1 MKKEKRYWL
10 VKTEPTSYSIDDF
23 KRDKVTSWTGVRNYQ
38 ARNFIRS
45 MNKGDKILF
54 YHSGSSL
61 PAVTGIGTV
70 VTQAY
75 PDPTQFD
82 AKDSHFDAKSK
93 LENPLWSTI
102 DLKFT
107 KKFKKPVTLLQI
119 KANSTLKNMPVTAVG
134 SRLSVQPVLEKH
146 FHFFERS

>member
-1 MKKEKRYWL
+1 MKSKQYWL
-10 VKTEPTSYSIDDF
+10 LKTEPSSYSIDDF
-23 KRDKVTSWTGVRNYQ
+23 KRDTVTSWTGVRNYQ

-54 YHSGSSL
+54 YHSGGIT
-61 PAVTGIGTV
+61 PAVVGIGTV

-82 AKDSHFDAKSK
+82 RKDSHFDAKSK

-102 DLKFT
+102 DIKFA
-107 KKFKKPVTLLQI
+107 KKLKKPVSLPEI
-119 KANSTLKNMPVTAVG
+119 KAHSTLKNMPVTAVG

-146 FHFFERS
+146 FHFFETL